1 MSPVPTYLGK
11 LRDVVKNEV
20 VKKDMY
26 DELVNN
32 FNAID
37 TGELVKKEII
47 MLRSKILKIKYQV
60 LLA

>member
-1 MSPVPTYLGK
+1 MSPVPTDLGK